1 MVPRTSSR
9 RLRGVLRAFVAIAVA
24 VSAWTVP
31 AVAGAATFQVICTAS
46 HQLADDP
53 IIFPGQ
59 PGASHM
65 HLFLGN
71 EGTDA
76 NSSYDQMVAASTTC
90 GVASDTSGYWVPSV
104 VVDGLAV
111 DPFKLNAYYGSG
123 PGVDPS
129 TVSAF
134 PADLRIVAGG
144 DTTAPGPKSA
154 VWSCQGQG
162 TRSLPVDC
170 GSRKLRAHIK
180 FPNCWDGS
188 NLDSANH
195 RSHLAYSTRRAGC
208 PSTHPVPVPALTLVL
223 VYPITDGTTVS
234 LSSGAAKTLHADFW
248 NTWDQAA
255 LESFTQMC
263 IVGAGGCG
271 ILRDPA

>member
-1 MVPRTSSR
+1 
-9 RLRGVLRAFVAIAVA
+9 
-24 VSAWTVP
+24 
-31 AVAGAATFQVICTAS
+31 
-46 HQLADDP
+46 
-53 IIFPGQ
+53 
-59 PGASHM
+59 M

-71 EGTDA
+71 EGTDE

-111 DPFKLNAYYGSG
+111 DPFKMNAYYGSG

-180 FPNCWDGS
+180 FPNCWTDRTWTARTTGLTS
-188 NLDSANH
+188 RTAPSAADVRPH
-195 RSHLAYSTRRAGC
+195 TRCRC
-208 PSTHPVPVPALTLVL
+208 P
-223 VYPITDGTTVS
+223 
-234 LSSGAAKTLHADFW
+234 
-248 NTWDQAA
+248 
-255 LESFTQMC
+255 
-263 IVGAGGCG
+263 
-271 ILRDPA
+271 R